1 MVLRLSSILLSI
13 CFLCAENIVYEH
25 NLQHEINYDI
35 KDDVTINVNLILG
48 NVSINEIEN
57 NNQQFITINTEGAY
71 NSKATGKPQLP
82 QFNQLIEIPAE
93 SNCRIEIIEKNSE
106 VINLNNYTNFKV
118 VPSQA
123 SIPKT
128 LSNAI
133 EFEYDENFYNK
144 NEFTNSNLV
153 EVDYLG
159 KLREVEIGN
168 VTINPFQYNPKT
180 NELIIHTKINFNIH
194 FDNAN
199 LILSKENKNKFSS
212 PYFESIY
219 NTSLINY
226 ESPYKI
232 ENQTRQ
238 NDFINDNVTYLIIA
252 NSTFEGYL
260 DEFIDWKNKKGYN
273 VIVAYTNEIG
283 TSSSS
288 IKAYIQ
294 EQYNNPENNLAS
306 PSFVLLIGDTQQ
318 IPASYSS
325 GGHVSDLDYCDMTN
339 DNIPDILCG
348 RFSAQSP
355 SHLQSQIDKTLE
367 YEQYTMPD
375 PSFLGEVIMISGVD
389 ASFAPTYGNGQINYG
404 NNYYFNSNNN
414 INSNT
419 FLYPASGSSG
429 SQILNLAN
437 QGAAFINYTAH
448 GWESGWADPEFDNN
462 DANNMSNNHKY
473 PTMVGNCCL
482 TNAFDS
488 GSCFGETLLRKS
500 NGGAI
505 GYIGGSDVTYWDED
519 FWWGVG
525 SGNINVNPS
534 YNSTGEGAYDGM
546 FHENNEENWAV
557 VNSAIIMVGNLAVA
571 QANGMDDYYWEIY
584 HLMGDPSL
592 STYIGIPSINSVSF
606 DPFLPIGS
614 EALEIQAE
622 PFSYVG
628 LSQNGELI
636 SSGMVEESGYIVLVF
651 DPISE
656 PGTLELTV
664 TGQNLQ
670 PYYGEIFASSP
681 DGAYVTVNEV
691 NLNSGIDNLIS
702 LGETISLEVTLENV
716 GNLLANDVTIN
727 LSETTNSPYINIID
741 SFYSLDGLMPNE
753 NSIISLN
760 IAISQEAPFGH
771 SFHLILEV
779 VSENNTHSTDISS
792 NIEYLI
798 DSFESESF
806 DDFPWEISNG
816 NTDWSI
822 SMGGAQGLY
831 TSRSGTIDDN
841 MNSELSITV
850 DVVEDGEISF
860 YKKVSC
866 EDVGSQTG
874 NYYDYLAFYIDGVE
888 QSKWAGEQ
896 DWSMSSFDVNTGE
909 HVFTWKYIKD
919 QGVSSGQDAA
929 WVDEVIFPPV
939 FNNMSLGDV
948 NGDTQINIQDTIL
961 TVNIILNSS
970 NYNEAADMNSDDII
984 DVLDVIIL
992 VNMILQG

>member
-1 MVLRLSSILLSI
+1 MIYRLVSVPLFI
-13 CFLCAENIVYEH
+13 CFIFGKDIVY
-25 NLQHEINYDI
+25 NQNIQHEISYD
-35 KDDVTINVNLILG
+35 KKNETTLNVNISLG

-57 NNQQFITINTEGAY
+57 NNQEFITISTPGSY
-71 NSKATGKPQLP
+71 NSKVIGKPQLP
-82 QFNQLIEIPAE
+82 QFNQLIEIPTE
-93 SNCRIEIIEKNSE
+93 SNCRIEVIEKNSI
-106 VINLNNYTNFKV
+106 VINLNNYSNLKV
-118 VPSQA
+118 VPSQS

-128 LSNAI
+128 INNAI
-133 EFEYDENFYNK
+133 EFQYDEVFYNENK
-144 NEFTNSNLV
+144 FTDSDLV
-153 EVDYLG
+153 KIENLG

-168 VTINPFQYNPKT
+168 VTVNPFQYNPKT
-180 NELIIHTKINFNIH
+180 NELIIHTEINFNIH
-194 FDNAN
+194 FDNPN
-199 LILSKENKNKFSS
+199 IILSKDNKNKFAS
-212 PYFESIY
+212 PYFESIF

-232 ENQTRQ
+232 ENQIRQ
-238 NDFINDNVTYLIIA
+238 NNFINDDVTYLIIA

-260 DEFIDWKNKKGYN
+260 DEFVEWKSKKGYN
-273 VIVAYTNEIG
+273 VVVAYTNEIG
-283 TSSSS
+283 SSSSS

-294 EQYNNPENNLAS
+294 EQYNNPSNNLSA
-306 PSFVLLIGDTQQ
+306 PSFVLLVGDTQQ

-355 SHLQSQIDKTLE
+355 SHLQNQIDKTLE

-404 NNYYFNSNNN
+404 NSYYFNSNHN

-448 GWESGWADPEFDNN
+448 GWESGWADPEFDNT

-488 GSCFGETLLRKS
+488 ASCFGETLLRKS

-592 STYIGIPSINSVSF
+592 STYIGVPSTNSVNF

-628 LSQNGELI
+628 LSKDGELL
-636 SSGMVEESGYIVLVF
+636 SSGVVEESGFVVLVF

-670 PYYGEIFASSP
+670 PYFGEIFASSP

-691 NLNSGIDNLIS
+691 NLNSGMDNLIS
-702 LGETISLEVTLENV
+702 LGETISIEVTLENV
-716 GNLLANDVTIN
+716 GNLLSNNVTVS
-727 LSETTNSPYINIID
+727 LSETSNSPYINIID
-741 SFYSLDGLMPNE
+741 SFYSLDGLVPDE
-753 NSIISLN
+753 NSTVSLD
-760 IAISQEAPFGH
+760 IMVSQDAPFGH
-771 SFHLILEV
+771 SFNLNIEV
-779 VSENNTHSTDISS
+779 VSENNTYSSNISL

-806 DDFPWEISNG
+806 SDFPWEIDNG
-816 NTDWSI
+816 DANWLI
-822 SMGGAQGLY
+822 SMGGAEGLY
-831 TSRSGTIDDN
+831 TSKSGTIDHN

-850 DVVEDGEISF
+850 DVVEDGNISF

-866 EDVGSQTG
+866 EDVGSNSG

-888 QSKWAGEQ
+888 QNKWAGEQ

-919 QGVSSGQDAA
+919 QGVDSGQDAV

-948 NGDTQINIQDTIL
+948 NGDTQINIQDIIL
-961 TVNIILNSS
+961 TVNIILTSS
-970 NYNEAADMNSDDII
+970 GYNEAADMNSDNVI